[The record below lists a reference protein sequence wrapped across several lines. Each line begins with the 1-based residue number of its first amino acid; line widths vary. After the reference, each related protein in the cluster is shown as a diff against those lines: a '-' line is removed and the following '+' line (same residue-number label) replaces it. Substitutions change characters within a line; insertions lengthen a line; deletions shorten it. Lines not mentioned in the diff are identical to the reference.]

1 MRERLPIPVVEIICA
16 LEREAANTDT
26 DPRWLAARCLRS
38 MDQWETRTLMCRVD
52 TRPST
57 QETRPAP
64 DDRWIQ
70 HEHTAAHDCAC
81 RDCVAAET
89 SVTRCS
95 CKDFPG
101 SDQFCTAHK
110 CNCAGTAPTM
120 PTFRTEHLS
129 TCPCSAANR

>member
-57 QETRPAP
+57 PETRSEVQAVC
-64 DDRWIQ
+64 DR
-70 HEHTAAHDCAC
+70 AAHLADVPTPVCGIC
-81 RDCVAAET
+81 RLIPCICV
-89 SVTRCS
+89 S
-95 CKDFPG
+95 
-101 SDQFCTAHK
+101 
-110 CNCAGTAPTM
+110 AP
-120 PTFRTEHLS
+120 
-129 TCPCSAANR
+129 NR